1 MYAFF
6 LTIYHQ
12 SHCQRTLFDLYTMAL
27 TQQKKLIT
35 VMFFILETLISQAMC
50 RTLLEDSLAERHE
63 QWMVQYGR
71 SYKDSAEKE
80 KRFKIFKDNVEYIDK
95 FNNEGNRTFKLS
107 ANVFADLTNEE
118 FVASHTGYKISPQP
132 SSLKAKSLKYENLTE
147 IPTTMD
153 WREKGAV
160 TSIKDQ
166 GRCGCCW
173 AFSAVAAVE
182 GITQIKTGN
191 LISLSEQQLVDCAVE
206 GNRGCNGGWMDNAFR
221 YIIKNQ
227 GLSTEEKYPYETM
240 QGTCDHEKESIYAA
254 QISAFEDVPSNN
266 EEALLQAVAKQPV
279 SIALDGSGPN
289 FQFYKSGVFMEECG
303 TRLTHAVT
311 AIGYG
316 ISDDGTKYWLMKN
329 SWGTRWGENGY
340 MRIQRDTGATEGLCG
355 LAQKASYPVA

>member
-1 MYAFF
+1 M
-6 LTIYHQ
+6 T
-12 SHCQRTLFDLYTMAL
+12 L

-35 VMFFILETLISQAMC
+35 IMFFILETLISQAMC

-107 ANVFADLTNEE
+107 ANMFADLTNEE
-118 FVASHTGYKISPQP
+118 FVASHTGYKISTQP

-147 IPTTMD
+147 IPMTMD

-206 GNRGCNGGWMDNAFR
+206 GNQGCKGGWMDNAFR

-240 QGTCDHEKESIYAA
+240 QGTCDHGKESIYAA
-254 QISAFEDVPSNN
+254 QISAFEDLPSNN
-266 EEALLQAVAKQPV
+266 EKALLQAVANQPI
-279 SIALDGSGPN
+279 SIAIDGSGRN
-289 FQFYKSGVFMEECG
+289 FHFYKSGVFMEECG

-316 ISDDGTKYWLMKN
+316 TSADGTKYWLMKN

-340 MRIQRDTGATEGLCG
+340 MRIQRDTSAPEGLCG
-355 LAQKASYPVA
+355 LAKKASYPVA

>member
-1 MYAFF
+1 
-6 LTIYHQ
+6 
-12 SHCQRTLFDLYTMAL
+12 
-27 TQQKKLIT
+27 
-35 VMFFILETLISQAMC
+35 MC

-118 FVASHTGYKISPQP
+118 FVASHTGYKISTQP

-147 IPTTMD
+147 IPMTMD

-206 GNRGCNGGWMDNAFR
+206 GNRGCNGGWMDYAFR

-254 QISAFEDVPSNN
+254 QISAFVDVPSNN
-266 EEALLQAVAKQPV
+266 EEALLQAVANQPV
-279 SIALDGSGPN
+279 SIALDGSGRN

-316 ISDDGTKYWLMKN
+316 TSDDGTKYWLMKN

-340 MRIQRDTGATEGLCG
+340 MRIQRDTGAPEGLCG

>member
-1 MYAFF
+1 
-6 LTIYHQ
+6 
-12 SHCQRTLFDLYTMAL
+12 
-27 TQQKKLIT
+27 
-35 VMFFILETLISQAMC
+35 MC

-107 ANVFADLTNEE
+107 ANMFADLTNEE
-118 FVASHTGYKISPQP
+118 FVASHTGYKISTQP

-147 IPTTMD
+147 IPMTMD

-206 GNRGCNGGWMDNAFR
+206 GNQGCKGGWMDNAFR

-240 QGTCDHEKESIYAA
+240 QGTCDHGKESIYAA
-254 QISAFEDVPSNN
+254 QISAFEDLPSNN
-266 EEALLQAVAKQPV
+266 EKALLQAVANQPI
-279 SIALDGSGPN
+279 SIAIDGSGRN
-289 FQFYKSGVFMEECG
+289 FHFYKSGVFMEECG

-316 ISDDGTKYWLMKN
+316 TSADGTKYWLMKN

-340 MRIQRDTGATEGLCG
+340 MRIQRDTSAPEGLCG
-355 LAQKASYPVA
+355 LAKKASYPVA

>member
-1 MYAFF
+1 
-6 LTIYHQ
+6 
-12 SHCQRTLFDLYTMAL
+12 
-27 TQQKKLIT
+27 
-35 VMFFILETLISQAMC
+35 MC

-289 FQFYKSGVFMEECG
+289 FQFYKSGVFVEECG

>member
-1 MYAFF
+1 
-6 LTIYHQ
+6 
-12 SHCQRTLFDLYTMAL
+12 
-27 TQQKKLIT
+27 
-35 VMFFILETLISQAMC
+35 MFFILETLISQALC

-63 QWMVQYGR
+63 QWMVQYGH

-118 FVASHTGYKISPQP
+118 FVASHTGYKISTQP
-132 SSLKAKSLKYENLTE
+132 SSLKAKSLKYENHTE
-147 IPTTMD
+147 VSMTMD

-227 GLSTEEKYPYETM
+227 GLSAEEKYPYETM
-240 QGTCDHEKESIYAA
+240 EGTCDREKESIYAA

-279 SIALDGSGPN
+279 SIALDGSGRN

-340 MRIQRDTGATEGLCG
+340 MRIQRDTGAPEGLCG
-355 LAQKASYPVA
+355 LARKASYPVA

>member
-1 MYAFF
+1 
-6 LTIYHQ
+6 
-12 SHCQRTLFDLYTMAL
+12 MAL

-50 RTLLEDSLAERHE
+50 RTLLEDTLAERHE

-107 ANVFADLTNEE
+107 ANEFADLTNEE
-118 FVASHTGYKISPQP
+118 FVASHAGYKISTQP
-132 SSLKAKSLKYENLTE
+132 SSLKAKSFRHENLTE
-147 IPTTMD
+147 IPMTMD

-191 LISLSEQQLVDCAVE
+191 LISLSEQQLVDCAVA
-206 GNRGCNGGWMDNAFR
+206 GNRGCDGGWMDNAFR

-227 GLSTEEKYPYETM
+227 GLTTEGKYPYETM
-240 QGTCDHEKESIYAA
+240 EGTCDHEKESIHAA

-266 EEALLQAVAKQPV
+266 EEALLQAVANQPV
-279 SIALDGSGPN
+279 SIAIDGSGRN
-289 FQFYKSGVFMEECG
+289 FQFYQGGVFMQGCG

-316 ISDDGTKYWLMKN
+316 TSDNGNKYWLMKN

-340 MRIQRDTGATEGLCG
+340 MRIQRDTGAPGGLCG

>member
-1 MYAFF
+1 
-6 LTIYHQ
+6 
-12 SHCQRTLFDLYTMAL
+12 MAL

-118 FVASHTGYKISPQP
+118 FVASHTGYKISTQP

-147 IPTTMD
+147 IPMTMD

-206 GNRGCNGGWMDNAFR
+206 GNRGCNGGWMDYAFR

-254 QISAFEDVPSNN
+254 QISAFVDVPSNN
-266 EEALLQAVAKQPV
+266 EEALLQAVANQPV
-279 SIALDGSGPN
+279 SIALDGSGRN

-316 ISDDGTKYWLMKN
+316 TSDDGTKYWLMKN

-340 MRIQRDTGATEGLCG
+340 MRIQRDTGAPEGLCG

>member
-1 MYAFF
+1 
-6 LTIYHQ
+6 
-12 SHCQRTLFDLYTMAL
+12 
-27 TQQKKLIT
+27 
-35 VMFFILETLISQAMC
+35 MFFILETLISQAMC
-50 RTLLEDSLAERHE
+50 RTLLQDSLAERHE

-107 ANVFADLTNEE
+107 ANMFADLTNEE
-118 FVASHTGYKISPQP
+118 FVASHTGYKISTQP

-147 IPTTMD
+147 IPMTMD

-206 GNRGCNGGWMDNAFR
+206 GNQGCKGGWMDNAFR

-240 QGTCDHEKESIYAA
+240 QGTCDHGKESIYAA

-266 EEALLQAVAKQPV
+266 EKALLQAVANQPI
-279 SIALDGSGPN
+279 SIAIDGSGRN
-289 FQFYKSGVFMEECG
+289 FHFYKSGVFMEECG

-316 ISDDGTKYWLMKN
+316 TSADGTKYWLMKN

-340 MRIQRDTGATEGLCG
+340 MRIQRDTSAPEGLCG
-355 LAQKASYPVA
+355 LAKKASYPVA